1 MPETLNVYL
10 HEDGA
15 EQFIDDYE
23 SRHGELVAAST
34 NYEQLAKSGQSL
46 YAGVM
51 SVAAVMI
58 VILAGFM
65 VLLVLYIIINSM
77 IVQRRQEFG
86 IYKAIGWSSAQLARH
101 TALSLVPV
109 IALASLVAAGAA
121 YAFMPQVMG
130 SIFSMVGAMRNHFE
144 VPMIV
149 LMACVVLLALMSF
162 AMSMALMRPVKR
174 IMVYSL
180 LKE

>member
-34 NYEQLAKSGQSL
+34 NYEQLAKSEQSL

-51 SVAAVMI
+51 S
-58 VILAGFM
+58 
-65 VLLVLYIIINSM
+65 
-77 IVQRRQEFG
+77 
-86 IYKAIGWSSAQLARH
+86 
-101 TALSLVPV
+101 
-109 IALASLVAAGAA
+109 VAAGAA

-130 SIFSMVGAMRNHFE
+130 SIFSMLGAMRHHFE